1 MRLAGQL
8 APASE
13 GRGVAG
19 ILVVRD
25 EGLEVWNLG
34 SVEEK
39 RPEDLDLR
47 MRRDGTDC

>member
-25 EGLEVWNLG
+25 EGLEVWNLVSG
-34 SVEEK
+34 EK
-39 RPEDLDLR
+39 ELKI
-47 MRRDGTDC
+47 